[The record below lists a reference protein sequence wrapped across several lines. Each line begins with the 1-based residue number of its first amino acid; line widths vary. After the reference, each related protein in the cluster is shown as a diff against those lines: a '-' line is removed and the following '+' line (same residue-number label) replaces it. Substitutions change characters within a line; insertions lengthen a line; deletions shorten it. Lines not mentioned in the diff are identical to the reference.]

1 MSTVINNTMYE
12 FDRIADIKRLD
23 FILQSLQQSVPAG
36 GTVLDVGCGNGVISR
51 HLGKQ
56 GFNVFGID
64 VSEKTILQAKAMT
77 SLPNVQFK
85 VISAEQL
92 VADGKKYD
100 AVICSEVLEHLKQ
113 PSLLLNV
120 LYDCLK
126 DNGKLIVTVPNG
138 NGPREVLITKP
149 VQKMQSTNSLLW
161 RMLFKFKSL
170 LGYSGATSQSAADDL
185 SHIQFFSK
193 KDLEQLS
200 RNNRFRIVRFAKSNF
215 VDDVFPFSFFTR
227 RIKWLQKIDSKVADL
242 LPYQFTGGFFRCGR
256 RKISRRSQRVA
267 GKKNPLICGNKTS
280 IRN

>member
-1 MSTVINNTMYE
+1 MNTTINNKGYE

-23 FILQSLQQSVPAG
+23 FILQSLQQSVPPG
-36 GTVLDVGCGNGVISR
+36 SSVLDVGCGNGVISR
-51 HLGKQ
+51 HLGKH

-64 VSEKTILQAKAMT
+64 VSEKTIIQAKALT

-113 PSLLLNV
+113 PSLLLKV

-126 DNGKLIVTVPNG
+126 DSGKLIVTVPNG
-138 NGPREVLITKP
+138 KGPREVLVTKP
-149 VQKMQSTNSLLW
+149 VQKMQTTNSLLW
-161 RMLFKFKSL
+161 RMLFKFKTM
-170 LGYSGATSQSAADDL
+170 LGYSGATPQSAADDL

-200 RNNRFRIVRFAKSNF
+200 TNNQFKIVRFAKSNF
-215 VDDVFPFSFFTR
+215 VDDVFPFSLFTR
-227 RIKWLQKIDSKVADL
+227 RIKWLQKVDSKIADL
-242 LPYQFTGGFFRCGR
+242 LPYQFTGGFFSMWA
-256 RKISRRSQRVA
+256 KE
-267 GKKNPLICGNKTS
+267 K
-280 IRN
+280 